1 MSDYPPSQFRM
12 RMDDESSDTLIQE
25 EILEGRIEK
34 LSHRITLVAIL
45 IPVLIVVILVLAY
58 LDLTKRVASFQD
70 TGSTEVQALA
80 KSLADRFSSLSVKQA
95 KIEEAH
101 DGISASLKTTAEKYS
116 SASLKTTAEKY
127 SRDLKGLEA
136 RLQKSVDHL
145 GQTKTDKKA
154 LDSAVSGIEK
164 KLGPLRKSLPPI
176 RSNLQKVSSGL
187 DTLNKNFSK
196 ELKHLNGSLADFN
209 ELLADLNNRL
219 DQTTDHLVKLQAE
232 ISALSAGKIDQSALQ
247 LALDEEKKIYR
258 QMMSLIT
265 KNIEGKLD
273 ALTEELKAIKKLGKP
288 GGNGRPTSVQ
298 VKPPASPAE
307 ATEEKPSVKPEPG
320 KIIEKNLQ

>member
-101 DGISASLKTTAEKYS
+101 DGI